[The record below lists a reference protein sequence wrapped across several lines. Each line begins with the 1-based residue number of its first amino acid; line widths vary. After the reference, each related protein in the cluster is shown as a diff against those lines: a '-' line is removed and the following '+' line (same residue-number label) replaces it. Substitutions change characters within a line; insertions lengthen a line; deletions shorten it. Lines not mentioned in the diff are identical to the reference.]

1 MKEARAQQKS
11 TKLNLS
17 QGHEGRSFVYGNMAT
32 NPGSKDAEVGNDRG
46 NNTKDFDKDQAI
58 ELPLDIDQDQRF
70 GSAIANEKL
79 ILEIARILK
88 SLGDFNVEI
97 TQQER
102 NAEVETRELKRQ
114 VSVKDYFSNCLSKVF
129 ETLDIVLEW
138 LEQSAKNAKD
148 EMATKRE
155 EEIQSRLE
163 GDETDGKNSV
173 DGKQNADEYGKKEG
187 VLRGLYHITEFG
199 SYLSH
204 VGLLEL
210 VCKFLDLPENPY
222 KAKRDH
228 IKECL
233 KEVEEQNQKAIEHV
247 EKACDLLQE
256 ITNEP
261 QFNHNKA
268 DEFNTAVRHANVSI
282 TSCKDFLNDAEET
295 MDELLKIMSTMK
307 AFSRFLRL
315 GGFGVT
321 CYTLYHMSPST
332 STVDSLA
339 TYVPPTAINLLRNL
353 ALNPGLKYGG
363 FAAACAFAGY
373 AWLSL
378 FPSKAY
384 AFRDDLEE
392 LKLKHKRLTRA
403 LQRLEQRLKN
413 MSEEF
418 HEKSKQWSRREDS
431 DQK

>member
-1 MKEARAQQKS
+1 MAENPES
-11 TKLNLS
+11 TDAKGS
-17 QGHEGRSFVYGNMAT
+17 
-32 NPGSKDAEVGNDRG
+32 NP
-46 NNTKDFDKDQAI
+46 KDFDKDQAI
-58 ELPLDIDQDQRF
+58 ELPLHIGEDERF
-70 GSAIANEKL
+70 GTAIANERL
-79 ILEIARILK
+79 ILQIARILK
-88 SLGDFNVEI
+88 SVGDFNVEI
-97 TQQER
+97 EQQER
-102 NAEVETRELKRQ
+102 NTEADTRELKRQ
-114 VSVKDYFSNCLSKVF
+114 VSVKDYFSNCFSKVF
-129 ETLDIVLEW
+129 KTIDIVLEW

-148 EMATKRE
+148 ETAKQHE
-155 EEIQSRLE
+155 EEIQFRLE
-163 GDETDGKNSV
+163 GDETDGKNSA
-173 DGKQNADEYGKKEG
+173 DGKQDTDQYKKEG
-187 VLRGLYHITEFG
+187 ILRGLYHITEFG

-222 KAKRDH
+222 KAKREH

-233 KEVEEQNQKAIEHV
+233 KEVEEQKQKAIEHV
-247 EKACDLLQE
+247 EKACDLLQD

-268 DEFNTAVRHANVSI
+268 AEFNTAVRHANDAI

-307 AFSRFLRL
+307 TFSRFLRL

-339 TYVPPTAINLLRNL
+339 TYAPPTAINLLRKL
-353 ALNPGLKYGG
+353 ALNPGLRYGG
-363 FAAACAFAGY
+363 FAATCAFAGY

-403 LQRLEQRLKN
+403 LQRLEQRLKTVK
-413 MSEEF
+413 EAF
-418 HEKSKQWSRREDS
+418 HEKSKQWSRREGS